1 VYCHRWRRLVREGRD
16 YTGTDARRRH
26 SVRHAR
32 ELTIMSDAVSP
43 TVLPPPWKVSPWW
56 WLLRL
61 TQCCRAITRCSA
73 FLGPAVNWW
82 PFSAIAACSS
92 PSVYRREVGV
102 LSFHFVH
109 YSGYPGFGNGVSQEV
124 WVGTIT
130 LYCGP
135 MAKPR
140 YPSEARETNS
150 LHRSSNHL
158 QIICLY
164 NHL

>member
-1 VYCHRWRRLVREGRD
+1 MAQAGTGGEGLYRNGWSAKAFGSSRSWTNYNEWRGAPHCI
-16 YTGTDARRRH
+16 TA
-26 SVRHAR
+26 
-32 ELTIMSDAVSP
+32 
-43 TVLPPPWKVSPWW
+43 PWKVSPWW

-61 TQCCRAITRCSA
+61 TQCCRAITWCSA

-109 YSGYPGFGNGVSQEV
+109 YSGYPGFGNGVTQEV

-140 YPSEARETNS
+140 CPSEARETNS

-158 QIICLY
+158 QIICHY